1 MTRVALVLAAGSAM
15 RFGSDKLS
23 APFNGEP
30 LLFHAIR
37 AARAAPVSR
46 VIVVARRGLETG
58 TWEGSPPVEI
68 VRIASTS
75 LSQSLQAGIAAAAE
89 ADGAFVFLGDMPRI
103 PHEIAERLA
112 RAIGDGFAA
121 MPREGGRPGHPV
133 LLSARAYPAIAG
145 LTGDQG
151 AGKLLRQR
159 PDVVFVD
166 CTDPAIHA
174 DVDTPADLAQ
184 LGRTEPG

>member
-112 RAIGDGFAA
+112 HAIGDGFAA

-184 LGRTEPG
+184 LRRTEPG